1 MSELLVLGCSSRKT
15 KTPGETP
22 ALHRY
27 DGPLYQDF
35 RSRLRTHQWPG
46 ELDVAVLSAEYGM
59 IGALTDIENYDRRMT
74 TERASELAPEISQE
88 ATSWLGRY
96 DRIRLCLGKDYLAAL
111 PASHLERSG
120 KVDLFKGPIGIKR
133 QQLGAYLRSIDVPE
147 RNAFARQPKGRLQYF
162 LPDWDDLID
171 PDFDFIAD
179 QFSGPKAE
187 RSDVHCARLMRPYKI
202 ADGILVS
209 LAQKREAKGP
219 LKYVGGLEARTM
231 RPIDLRSHYG
241 LNRTQALFGDCGAFS
256 YVNED
261 KPPVSV
267 DYAISLYDLYN
278 FDFGASVDHIP
289 VPFIS
294 IGNEKVALTK
304 RQRQKRVKITVENAA
319 EFLTAAKRRKTGF
332 VPVGTVQGL
341 NTQQYV
347 ENANLYA
354 TMGYKRIA
362 LGGLVPLPDQI
373 VYDIVSS
380 TMNSLKQRRNAPE
393 VHLFGVF
400 RPKLQAQFRGLGVTS
415 FDSATYFRKAWLR
428 SEQNYLAEN
437 GDWYSAIRVPM
448 TSDGRTRNT
457 MLKAGHD
464 LDKLAALEAAALE
477 ALHGY
482 GRRRVSLKNALSAI
496 VEYDSKLDR
505 SSEDRTKVAA
515 RYERTLKH
523 RPWEH
528 CPCPICQKSG
538 VDVLIF
544 RGSNRNKRRGA
555 HNTWRLYQMTR
566 TAERMSFEEAIT
578 EHLVESHRL

>member
-22 ALHRY
+22 AVHRY

-35 RSRLRTHQWPG
+35 RTRLRTHYWPG
-46 ELDVAVLSAEYGM
+46 DLDVAVLSAEYGM
-59 IGALTDIENYDRRMT
+59 IGALTDIADYDRRMT
-74 TERASELAPEISQE
+74 TERASELAPAISEE
-88 ATSWLGRY
+88 AASWLGTY
-96 DRIRLCLGKDYLAAL
+96 DRINLCLGKDYLAAL
-111 PASHLERSG
+111 PATYLEQSG

-133 QQLGAYLRSIDVPE
+133 QQLGAYLRSIDAIE
-147 RNAFARQPKGRLQYF
+147 REAFSAQPKGRLQYF

-179 QFSGPKAE
+179 QFSGPKSE
-187 RSDVHCARLMRPYKI
+187 RADIHCARLMRPFKI

-219 LKYVGGLEARTM
+219 LKYVGGLESRTM
-231 RPIDLRSHYG
+231 RPIDLRAHYG

-256 YVNED
+256 YVDED
-261 KPPVSV
+261 KPPISV
-267 DYAISLYDLYN
+267 DYAVSLYDLYN

-289 VPFIS
+289 VPVIRV
-294 IGNEKVALTK
+294 GNEKVELTK
-304 RQRQKRVKITVENAA
+304 RQRQRRVKITVENAA
-319 EFLTAAKRRKTGF
+319 GFLEATKRRKASF

-341 NTQQYV
+341 STDQYV

-354 TMGYKRIA
+354 SMGYRRIA
-362 LGGLVPLPDQI
+362 LGGLVPLPDD
-373 VYDIVSS
+373 VVFDIVSS
-380 TMNSLKQRRNAPE
+380 TMASLRQRKNPPD

-400 RPKLQAQFRGLGVTS
+400 RPKLQAKFRGLGVTS

-437 GDWYSAIRVPM
+437 GSWYAAIRVPM

-457 MLKAGHD
+457 LLKAGHD

-477 ALHGY
+477 ALHRY
-482 GRRRVSLKNALSAI
+482 AKRRVSLKATLSAVI
-496 VEYDSKLDR
+496 EYDSKLDR
-505 SSEDRTKVAA
+505 SSEDRSKVAA
-515 RYERTLKH
+515 RYERTLKD

-528 CPCPICQKSG
+528 CPCPICKKSG
-538 VDVLIF
+538 IDVLIF
-544 RGSNRNKRRGA
+544 RGSNRNKRRGT
-555 HNTWRLYQMTR
+555 HNTWRLYQVTR
-566 TAERMSFEEAIT
+566 TAKRMSFEAALGNET
-578 EHLVESHRL
+578 KNQ